1 MTVGCVNFVNIQ
13 SFHFSLD
20 NNNFLKLVPSTN
32 SYKISLSKTLNYNRV
47 ATQKFKKIQEHFQN
61 ISKFFKNNY
70 SMNIAKK
77 QNH

>member
-1 MTVGCVNFVNIQ
+1 MTM
-13 SFHFSLD
+13 
-20 NNNFLKLVPSTN
+20 
-32 SYKISLSKTLNYNRV
+32 TLYDYLILIRVLTRV